1 MRGTSI
7 KTNIKTGGQRVKEGF
22 GIVDSWTIIEK
33 APDDD
38 RMIAVE
44 VTLSK
49 WLFNAVQAH
58 EVLTINPDYFRLRKP
73 IERRLYELARKH
85 CGDQAFFVIGLELL
99 QDKCGSKSALFE
111 FRRALREIIKAD
123 TLPDYRMTLDDEKD
137 QVIFYTR
144 DTKKLAASTA
154 LARRF
159 Q

>member
-1 MRGTSI
+1 
-7 KTNIKTGGQRVKEGF
+7 
-22 GIVDSWTIIEK
+22 
-33 APDDD
+33 
-38 RMIAVE
+38 
-44 VTLSK
+44 
-49 WLFNAVQAH
+49 
-58 EVLTINPDYFRLRKP
+58 
-73 IERRLYELARKH
+73 
-85 CGDQAFFVIGLELL
+85 VIGLELL

-123 TLPDYRMTLDDEKD
+123 TLPDYRITLDDEKD